1 MQRSHFKLSKYKSM
15 YFHCLNS
22 GLKLKTKH
30 FQINAFLSQ
39 RIIVFSWFHFCRI
52 PNTIINIG
60 HKLYIFSR
68 LLFLLFSIFSPQNKM
83 SRTTLIFF
91 DFNKTEK
98 LATFTRLREA
108 IGVQST
114 TPDWEQYR
122 KNLLF
127 WVWLQSWPSQC
138 YKLRGQARKG
148 QFIPC
153 DWSSSPALPQG
164 LGHPCFLGT
173 AQRPPTQLR
182 HKERSLGIYS
192 MVPKVRPLL
201 PLAWQWQKSPRF
213 CLLWHVE
220 W

>member
-1 MQRSHFKLSKYKSM
+1 MHRSHFKLSKYKSM

-52 PNTIINIG
+52 PNTIINID
-60 HKLYIFSR
+60 HMLYIFSR

-127 WVWLQSWPSQC
+127 CFECGCS
-138 YKLRGQARKG
+138 
-148 QFIPC
+148 
-153 DWSSSPALPQG
+153 QG
-164 LGHPCFLGT
+164 LPSATSWGARPGKGNSSHVTDPHLLPCHRAWATL
-173 AQRPPTQLR
+173 A
-182 HKERSLGIYS
+182 SLGLLRDHQHSSGTRSIPWVS
-192 MVPKVRPLL
+192 IPWCPK
-201 PLAWQWQKSPRF
+201 WGHF
-213 CLLWHVE
+213 YLWLDSDRNHQDFACCGM
-220 W
+220 